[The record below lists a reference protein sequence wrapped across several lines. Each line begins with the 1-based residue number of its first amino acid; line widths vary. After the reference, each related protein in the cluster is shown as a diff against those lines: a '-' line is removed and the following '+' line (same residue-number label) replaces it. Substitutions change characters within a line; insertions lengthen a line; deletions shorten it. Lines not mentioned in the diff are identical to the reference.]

1 MLRLIALC
9 LSLLASPVAAQI
21 TRVEPVDEAARDSD
35 FAAYRTSFIA
45 AVAARDIPAM
55 LRLTSPDVELS
66 FGGHSGH
73 ADFVQFLTV
82 PPETL
87 SPEYRH
93 EAALMRAEYW
103 KALEDVLTGGGVF
116 TERDEFIAP
125 YTWAADLPEIF
136 TPYETYF
143 LRNADVPMHR
153 RANGLSKIITRLNH
167 EALLVEWDAR
177 EGRFWKVTRGDGQ
190 TGYVRADLL
199 WPQVGYRAIFRR
211 GGGRW
216 QMVMFLAGD

>member
-1 MLRLIALC
+1 MLRLIVLC
-9 LSLLASPVAAQI
+9 LAILAAPAAAQI
-21 TRVEPVDEAARDSD
+21 TRVEPVDEGPQDSG
-35 FAAYRTSFIA
+35 FAAYRDAFLTA
-45 AVAARDIPAM
+45 LAARDIPAM
-55 LRLTSPDVELS
+55 LRLTSPGVELS

-93 EAALMRAEYW
+93 RAAAMRAEYW
-103 KALEDVLTGGGVF
+103 KALTDVLTGGGVF
-116 TERDEFIAP
+116 TDAGEFVAP
-125 YTWAADLPEIF
+125 YTWAADLPDMF

-143 LRNADVPMHR
+143 LRDADVPLHR
-153 RANGLSKIITRLNH
+153 RANGLSKVVARLSY
-167 EALLVEWDAR
+167 EALLVDWDAR

-190 TGYVRADLL
+190 TGYVRADML

-211 GGGRW
+211 EGGRW